1 MSEISYYTP
10 EMRRAFRSVTPPPNF
25 HVEVAEHSDD
35 KQLFFL
41 EILFDKRLLLNAS
54 HDDKMDIYRYLK
66 QVQDALMH
74 EGAVVQ
80 VTGKAVK

>member
-1 MSEISYYTP
+1 MSDISYYTP
-10 EMRRAFRSVTPPPNF
+10 GMRRAFHSIKPPANF
-25 HVEVAEHSDD
+25 HVEIAEHSDD

-41 EILFDKRLLLNAS
+41 EVLFDKRLLLNAS

-66 QVQDALMH
+66 QLQDALMH

-80 VTGKAVK
+80 ITGKAVQ